1 MRTLSVESKRKGKGI
16 MLGLKKKKKKKKRK
30 KDEYPSLR
38 KEKRINRKMGL
49 A

>member
-16 MLGLKKKKKKKKRK
+16 MLGLKKKKKRKK